1 MKFEITQ
8 SPNSYLI
15 LELNK
20 YEKIII
26 EKGCLIFSDG
36 EYGFKN
42 KIEVK
47 SYKNIMSKI
56 LGGKSLTYNV
66 YTANEEMKMAFS
78 AKDTAEI
85 FSLEI
90 VEQHPILFYASQHFA
105 RTENIEIKLGG
116 LSQEFLVKAEGSGTL
131 FLKVY
136 GKLIEKLIDSNKPI
150 YVDEDALIAFEEG
163 VEYDWITGGIKK
175 LITSG
180 EGGLFKLKGKGKVWI
195 QSRDKMEYKKD

>member
-47 SYKNIMSKI
+47 SYKNIISKI
-56 LGGKSLTYNV
+56 FGGKSLTYNV
-66 YTANEEMKMAFS
+66 YTANEDYVNGSSLTNPTIPAKMR
-78 AKDTAEI
+78 K
-85 FSLEI
+85 
-90 VEQHPILFYASQHFA
+90 
-105 RTENIEIKLGG
+105 IE
-116 LSQEFLVKAEGSGTL
+116 SGQ
-131 FLKVY
+131 V
-136 GKLIEKLIDSNKPI
+136 LIEQYAVVGANSILLPNTHLEKGVVLGAHSLTKGKYEKWKI
-150 YVDEDALIAFEEG
+150 YVGAPAKFKKNRPRKIIERDG
-163 VEYDWITGGIKK
+163 KK
-175 LITSG
+175 L
-180 EGGLFKLKGKGKVWI
+180 LGKI
-195 QSRDKMEYKKD
+195 D